1 MTNLTAV
8 PELASTKA
16 LKSDAAISEAL
27 ALIGD
32 RYGAIVP
39 VIDDD
44 DRLCGVVS
52 AGDLRK
58 AILNGHGV
66 DTPLRVVMNERPVTI
81 AHDQLGNE
89 ASVNAVLAE
98 FRRLYK
104 AGMMYAM
111 APVTDGDGRV
121 MGLIDL
127 QSLALRASDPGLRA
141 TGFAC
146 ALQQLLSPEWVPE
159 TATEAAPQVGRSFCQ
174 SSPRPAP
181 THLAAPGIPRDT
193 RTRPTP
199 KL

>member
-16 LKSDAAISEAL
+16 LKSDAAISDAL

-39 VIDDD
+39 VVDDD

-66 DTPLRVVMNERPVTI
+66 DTPLRVVMNKSPVTV

-89 ASVNAVLAE
+89 ASVNAVLA
-98 FRRLYK
+98 
-104 AGMMYAM
+104 
-111 APVTDGDGRV
+111 
-121 MGLIDL
+121 
-127 QSLALRASDPGLRA
+127 
-141 TGFAC
+141 
-146 ALQQLLSPEWVPE
+146 
-159 TATEAAPQVGRSFCQ
+159 
-174 SSPRPAP
+174 
-181 THLAAPGIPRDT
+181 
-193 RTRPTP
+193 
-199 KL
+199 